1 MKGRSIMADKKNT
14 TAKKETVAKT
24 NTAAAIAATVAKKA
38 EPAASVAKTADTT
51 AKKTEA
57 PKAAEKKA
65 PAKKAEAPKKTAA
78 KKAEPKK
85 RGRKPAAKKAE
96 PRVQEVYFEFDGK
109 QVEAGQVVSLIEQAY
124 KNEGHQIGRIKD
136 LKVYINSEEGK
147 AYYVINGDDGEGKY
161 IEL

>member
-1 MKGRSIMADKKNT
+1 MADKKNT

-38 EPAASVAKTADTT
+38 EPAAPVAKTADTT

-85 RGRKPAAKKAE
+85 RGRKPAVKKAE

-147 AYYVINGDDGEGKY
+147 AYYVINGDDGEGKC

>member
-1 MKGRSIMADKKNT
+1 MADKKNT

-38 EPAASVAKTADTT
+38 EPAAPVAKTADTT
-51 AKKTEA
+51 AKKTET

>member
-1 MKGRSIMADKKNT
+1 MADKKNT

-38 EPAASVAKTADTT
+38 EPAAPVAKTADTT

-85 RGRKPAAKKAE
+85 RGRKPAVKKAE

-136 LKVYINSEEGK
+136 LKVYINSEECK

>member
-1 MKGRSIMADKKNT
+1 MADKKNT
-14 TAKKETVAKT
+14 TAKKENVAKT
-24 NTAAAIAATVAKKA
+24 NTAAAIASVAAKKTESAAPAKKA
-38 EPAASVAKTADTT
+38 EDTG
-51 AKKTEA
+51 KKTEE

-65 PAKKAEAPKKTAA
+65 SVKKAEAPKKTGV

-136 LKVYINSEEGK
+136 LKVYINSKEGK

>member
-1 MKGRSIMADKKNT
+1 MADKKNT

-38 EPAASVAKTADTT
+38 EPAAPVAKTADTT

-85 RGRKPAAKKAE
+85 RGRKPAVKKVE

>member
-1 MKGRSIMADKKNT
+1 MADKKNT
-14 TAKKETVAKT
+14 TAKRRPQETAVKT
-24 NTAAAIAATVAKKA
+24 NAAVTAAAATVAAAKKTEA
-38 EPAASVAKTADTT
+38 AAPAAKTADTV
-51 AKKTEA
+51 KKTEA
-57 PKAAEKKA
+57 PKKTET
-65 PAKKAEAPKKTAA
+65 KKAEAPKKAPAA

-85 RGRKPAAKKAE
+85 RGRKPVAKKAE

-147 AYYVINGDDGEGKY
+147 AYYVINGDNGEGKY

>member
-1 MKGRSIMADKKNT
+1 MADKKNT

-38 EPAASVAKTADTT
+38 EPAAPVAKTADTT

-85 RGRKPAAKKAE
+85 RGRKPAVKKAE

-109 QVEAGQVVSLIEQAY
+109 QVEAGQVVSLIKQAY

>member
-1 MKGRSIMADKKNT
+1 MADKKNT

-38 EPAASVAKTADTT
+38 EPAAPVAKTADTT

-85 RGRKPAAKKAE
+85 RGRKPAVKKAE
-96 PRVQEVYFEFDGK
+96 TRVQEVYFEFDGK

>member
-1 MKGRSIMADKKNT
+1 MADKKNT

-65 PAKKAEAPKKTAA
+65 PAKKAEAPKKTAV

-85 RGRKPAAKKAE
+85 RGRKFAVAKKAE
-96 PRVQEVYFEFDGK
+96 PRVQEVYFEFGDK
-109 QVEAGQVVSLIEQAY
+109 QVEAGDIVSKVEQAY
-124 KNEGHQIGRIKD
+124 KDAGHQIGRIKD
-136 LKVYINSEEGK
+136 LKVYINSEEGR
-147 AYYVINGDDGEGKY
+147 AYYVINGDGEGKF

>member
-1 MKGRSIMADKKNT
+1 MADKKNT

-24 NTAAAIAATVAKKA
+24 NTAAAIAATVAKKT
-38 EPAASVAKTADTT
+38 EPAAPVAKTADTT

-85 RGRKPAAKKAE
+85 RGRKPAAKKVE

-147 AYYVINGDDGEGKY
+147 AYYVINGDDGEGKH

>member
-1 MKGRSIMADKKNT
+1 MADKKNT

-147 AYYVINGDDGEGKY
+147 AYYVINGGDGEGKY

>member
-1 MKGRSIMADKKNT
+1 MADKKNT

-57 PKAAEKKA
+57 QKAAEKKA

>member
-1 MKGRSIMADKKNT
+1 MADKKNT

-24 NTAAAIAATVAKKA
+24 NTAVAIAATVAKKA
-38 EPAASVAKTADTT
+38 EPAAPVAKTADTT

-85 RGRKPAAKKAE
+85 RGRKPAVKKAE

>member
-1 MKGRSIMADKKNT
+1 MADKKNT

-38 EPAASVAKTADTT
+38 EPAVPVAKTADTT
-51 AKKTEA
+51 A
-57 PKAAEKKA
+57 
-65 PAKKAEAPKKTAA
+65 KKTAA

>member
-1 MKGRSIMADKKNT
+1 MADKKNT
-14 TAKKETVAKT
+14 TAKKENVAKT
-24 NTAAAIAATVAKKA
+24 NTAAAIASVAAKKTESAAPAKKA
-38 EPAASVAKTADTT
+38 EDTV
-51 AKKTEA
+51 KKTEA

-65 PAKKAEAPKKTAA
+65 SVKKAEAPKKTAI

-85 RGRKPAAKKAE
+85 RGRKPVAAKKPE

-109 QVEAGQVVSLIEQAY
+109 QVEAGQIVSQIEQAY

-136 LKVYINSEEGK
+136 LKVYINSEAGK
-147 AYYVINGDDGEGKY
+147 AYYVINGDDGDGQY

>member
-1 MKGRSIMADKKNT
+1 MADKKNT
-14 TAKKETVAKT
+14 TAKKETAVKT
-24 NTAAAIAATVAKKA
+24 NAAVTAAAATVAAAKKTEA
-38 EPAASVAKTADTT
+38 AAPAAKTADTV
-51 AKKTEA
+51 KKTEA
-57 PKAAEKKA
+57 PKKA
-65 PAKKAEAPKKTAA
+65 PAA

-124 KNEGHQIGRIKD
+124 KNEGHQVGRIKD

-147 AYYVINGDDGEGKY
+147 AYYVINGDNGEGKY

>member
-1 MKGRSIMADKKNT
+1 MADKKNT
-14 TAKKETVAKT
+14 TAKKETAVKT
-24 NTAAAIAATVAKKA
+24 NAAVTAAAATVAAAKKTEA
-38 EPAASVAKTADTT
+38 AAPAAKTADTV
-51 AKKTEA
+51 KKTEA
-57 PKAAEKKA
+57 PKKTET
-65 PAKKAEAPKKTAA
+65 KKAEAPKKA
-78 KKAEPKK
+78 PV
-85 RGRKPAAKKAE
+85 AKKAE

-147 AYYVINGDDGEGKY
+147 AYYVINGDNGEGKY

>member
-1 MKGRSIMADKKNT
+1 MADKKNT

>member
-1 MKGRSIMADKKNT
+1 MADKKNT
-14 TAKKETVAKT
+14 AAFVLTAVSFFA
-24 NTAAAIAATVAKKA
+24 AATVAAAKKTEA
-38 EPAASVAKTADTT
+38 AAPAAKTADTV
-51 AKKTEA
+51 KKTEA
-57 PKAAEKKA
+57 PKKTEN
-65 PAKKAEAPKKTAA
+65 KKAEAPKKAPAA

-85 RGRKPAAKKAE
+85 RGRKPVAKKAE

-147 AYYVINGDDGEGKY
+147 AYYVINGDNGEGKY

>member
-1 MKGRSIMADKKNT
+1 MADKKNT

-38 EPAASVAKTADTT
+38 EPAAPVAKTADTT

-85 RGRKPAAKKAE
+85 RGRKPAVKKAE

-147 AYYVINGDDGEGKY
+147 AYYVIDGDDGEGKY

>member
-1 MKGRSIMADKKNT
+1 MADKKNT
-14 TAKKETVAKT
+14 TAKKETAVKT
-24 NTAAAIAATVAKKA
+24 NAAVTAAAATVAAAKKTEA
-38 EPAASVAKTADTT
+38 AAPAAKTADTV
-51 AKKTEA
+51 KKTEA
-57 PKAAEKKA
+57 PKKA
-65 PAKKAEAPKKTAA
+65 PAA

-85 RGRKPAAKKAE
+85 RGRKPVAKKAE

>member
-1 MKGRSIMADKKNT
+1 MADKKNT
-14 TAKKETVAKT
+14 TAKKETAVKT
-24 NTAAAIAATVAKKA
+24 NAAVTAAAATVAAAKKTEA
-38 EPAASVAKTADTT
+38 AAPAAKTADTV
-51 AKKTEA
+51 KKTEA
-57 PKAAEKKA
+57 PKKA
-65 PAKKAEAPKKTAA
+65 PAA

-85 RGRKPAAKKAE
+85 RGRKPAAKKVE

-124 KNEGHQIGRIKD
+124 KNEGHQVGRIKD

-147 AYYVINGDDGEGKY
+147 AYYVINGDNGEGKY

>member
-1 MKGRSIMADKKNT
+1 MADKKNT

-38 EPAASVAKTADTT
+38 EPAAPVA
-51 AKKTEA
+51 
-57 PKAAEKKA
+57 
-65 PAKKAEAPKKTAA
+65 KTAA

-147 AYYVINGDDGEGKY
+147 AYYVINGDDGEGKC

>member
-1 MKGRSIMADKKNT
+1 MADKKNT

-38 EPAASVAKTADTT
+38 EPAAPVAKTADTT
-51 AKKTEA
+51 AKKAEA

-85 RGRKPAAKKAE
+85 RGRKPVAKKAE

>member
-1 MKGRSIMADKKNT
+1 MADKKNT
-14 TAKKETVAKT
+14 TAKKETAVKT
-24 NTAAAIAATVAKKA
+24 NAAVTAAAATVAAAKKTEA
-38 EPAASVAKTADTT
+38 AAPAAKTADTV
-51 AKKTEA
+51 KKTEA
-57 PKAAEKKA
+57 PK
-65 PAKKAEAPKKTAA
+65 KTET

-85 RGRKPAAKKAE
+85 RGRKLAAKKAE

-124 KNEGHQIGRIKD
+124 KNEGHQVGRIKD

-147 AYYVINGDDGEGKY
+147 AYYVINGDNGEGKY

>member
-1 MKGRSIMADKKNT
+1 MADKKNT

-38 EPAASVAKTADTT
+38 EPAAPVAKTADTT

-65 PAKKAEAPKKTAA
+65 PAKKAAAPKKTAA

>member
-1 MKGRSIMADKKNT
+1 MADKKNT

-24 NTAAAIAATVAKKA
+24 NTAAAIAATVAKRA
-38 EPAASVAKTADTT
+38 EPAAPVAKTADTT

-147 AYYVINGDDGEGKY
+147 AYYVINGDDGEGKC

>member
-1 MKGRSIMADKKNT
+1 MADKKNT

-38 EPAASVAKTADTT
+38 E
-51 AKKTEA
+51 A
-57 PKAAEKKA
+57 PKTAEKKA

>member
-1 MKGRSIMADKKNT
+1 MADKKNT
-14 TAKKETVAKT
+14 TAKKETAVKT
-24 NTAAAIAATVAKKA
+24 NAAVTAAAATVAA
-38 EPAASVAKTADTT
+38 

-57 PKAAEKKA
+57 PKKA
-65 PAKKAEAPKKTAA
+65 PAA

-85 RGRKPAAKKAE
+85 RGRKPVAKKAE

-147 AYYVINGDDGEGKY
+147 AYYVINGDNGEGKY

>member
-1 MKGRSIMADKKNT
+1 MAKEESKVAAST
-14 TAKKETVAKT
+14 AETAKPVVKEETKPVVEKETAKAVEKTVAK
-24 NTAAAIAATVAKKA
+24 ADEKKA
-38 EPAASVAKTADTT
+38 EETV
-51 AKKTEA
+51 
-57 PKAAEKKA
+57 
-65 PAKKAEAPKKTAA
+65 
-78 KKAEPKK
+78 PKK

-136 LKVYINSEEGK
+136 LKVYINSKEGK

>member
-1 MKGRSIMADKKNT
+1 MADKKNT

-38 EPAASVAKTADTT
+38 EPAAPVAKTADTT

-65 PAKKAEAPKKTAA
+65 PAKKTAA

-85 RGRKPAAKKAE
+85 RGRKPAVKKAE

>member
-1 MKGRSIMADKKNT
+1 MADKKNT
-14 TAKKETVAKT
+14 TAKKETAVKT
-24 NTAAAIAATVAKKA
+24 NAAVTAAAATVAA
-38 EPAASVAKTADTT
+38 

-57 PKAAEKKA
+57 AA
-65 PAKKAEAPKKTAA
+65 PAA

-85 RGRKPAAKKAE
+85 RGRKLAAKKAE

-124 KNEGHQIGRIKD
+124 KNEGHQVGRIKD

-147 AYYVINGDDGEGKY
+147 AYYVINGDNGEGKY

>member
-1 MKGRSIMADKKNT
+1 MADKKNT

-38 EPAASVAKTADTT
+38 EPAASVAKTADTA